1 MTLAALCDGIAP
13 TSGGVSIMGIG
24 MRGTGAPITMPD
36 IYSLPIY
43 RVDKTV
49 MQRVGDEIHI
59 LCGHTLFGQMQ
70 WTHIEI
76 IKIDAAIVESTKCRE
91 LAEDAFNDCSMT
103 RPAANGSH

>member
-59 LCGHTLFGQMQ
+59 LCGSVLFGQTQ
-70 WTHIEI
+70 WSHISV

-91 LAEDAFNDCSMT
+91 LAEDAFNDCAMMEMS
-103 RPAANGSH
+103 ANGGH